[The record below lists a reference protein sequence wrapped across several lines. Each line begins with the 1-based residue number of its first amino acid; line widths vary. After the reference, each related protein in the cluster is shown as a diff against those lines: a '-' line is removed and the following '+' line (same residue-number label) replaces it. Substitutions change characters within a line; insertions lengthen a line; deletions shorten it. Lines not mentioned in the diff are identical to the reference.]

1 MYLSNNIYS
10 AYKEQNVAE
19 LQKEEVNFH
28 KLGELIG
35 EYSIVIE
42 YKVNIKQLFLYT
54 VITSKVW
61 HFVQGTIY
69 RSFKKNNKSKNLGIN
84 LIKDVLG
91 LYIKL

>member
-1 MYLSNNIYS
+1 MSIINKRFIHQEDITVLNLYLSNNIYS

-42 YKVNIKQLFLYT
+42 YKVNIKQLYF
-54 VITSKVW
+54 
-61 HFVQGTIY
+61 
-69 RSFKKNNKSKNLGIN
+69 
-84 LIKDVLG
+84 
-91 LYIKL
+91 YIL